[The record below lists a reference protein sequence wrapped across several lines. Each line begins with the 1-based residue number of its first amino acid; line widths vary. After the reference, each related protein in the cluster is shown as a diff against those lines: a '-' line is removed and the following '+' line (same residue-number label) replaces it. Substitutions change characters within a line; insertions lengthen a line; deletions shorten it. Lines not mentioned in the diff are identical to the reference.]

1 MSIRFSIE
9 TTYDDSNN
17 DVNNTV
23 VVQSFT
29 MGDLVTNLDAY
40 TALEAFMAISESLD
54 IEERLLTR
62 AIRESERECELQR
75 DTSKC
80 IAVTS
85 RKFEEDKDGNNQC
98 SICVTKFAAEQ
109 DLVTLPCEHT
119 FHKQCIEEWGHYKA
133 ECPLCKKSIPLVK
146 ENLADDKDGMEQT
159 NTAME

>member
-9 TTYDDSNN
+9 TTYDDSDN
-17 DVNNTV
+17 DGNTV
-23 VVQSFT
+23 LYQSFT
-29 MGDLVTNLDAY
+29 MGDLVTNLDSY
-40 TALEAFMAISESLD
+40 TALQAFMAISESFNM
-54 IEERLLTR
+54 EERLLTR
-62 AIRESERECELQR
+62 AIRESERDSELQR

-85 RKFEEDKDGNNQC
+85 RKFEEAKDSDNQC

-109 DLVTLPCEHT
+109 DLVTLPCNHT
-119 FHKQCIEEWGHYKA
+119 FHKKCIEEWGHYKA
-133 ECPLCKKSIPLVK
+133 ECPLCKKSIPIVK